1 MSLLLNFHGM
11 SEFDWR
17 ALGDYAHVWY
27 ESLIVLG
34 FAAVPALLFAGNVF
48 LFRRP
53 GRGWNK
59 RVLPPVSVLIPARN
73 EEASIGGA
81 IEAVLASRGV
91 DLELIVLDDGST
103 DATAEIV
110 RDYVEKD
117 ARVRLEQAPPLPE
130 DWNGKQ
136 HACWTLASL
145 AGRDVF
151 CFLDAD
157 VRVGPEA
164 VYRMLSEL
172 NWIDG
177 TKDEEPEM
185 SLVSGFPKQETDT
198 FLELLL
204 LPLIPFVL
212 LGYLPLAAERH
223 SRSSAFAAG
232 CGQFMMVRRE
242 AYFVTGGHSAIPMT
256 MHDGLML
263 PQLFR
268 RYRFRTAVFDL
279 SQDAVRRMYRGAGA
293 VWSGLTKNATEGMAS
308 LFRLPIFTALL
319 LVGEVF
325 PLLLLVWTATLQY
338 LMPFRVAL
346 LALLLGYGIRF
357 FSAWRYRQSRLGAAL
372 HPLGVLLLLALQWY
386 AFFRKLFRIPATWK
400 DRAYRLG

>member
-1 MSLLLNFHGM
+1 MSLPQFVGIY
-11 SEFDWR
+11 EFDFR
-17 ALGDYAHVWY
+17 ALGDYIHVWY
-27 ESLIVLG
+27 ESLIVLAV
-34 FAAVPALLFAGNVF
+34 AAIPALLFSFNVF

-53 GRGWNK
+53 GRDWNK
-59 RVLPPVSVLIPARN
+59 RTLPPVSVLIPARN
-73 EEASIGGA
+73 EEASIGAA

-103 DATAEIV
+103 DATADIV
-110 RDYVEKD
+110 RGYAEKD

-136 HACWTLASL
+136 HACWALASL

-157 VRVGPEA
+157 VRIGPEA
-164 VYRMLSEL
+164 IYRMLSEL
-172 NWIDG
+172 NWING

-185 SLVSGFPKQETDT
+185 SLVSGFPAQETGT

-204 LPLIPFVL
+204 LPLIHFVL
-212 LGYLPLAAERH
+212 LGYLPLAGERW

-232 CGQFMMVRRE
+232 CGQFMMARRE
-242 AYFVTGGHSAIPMT
+242 AYFATGGHSAIPMT
-256 MHDGLML
+256 MHDGLLL

-268 RYRFRTAVFDL
+268 RQGFRTAVFDL
-279 SQDAVRRMYRGAGA
+279 SQDAVCRMYRGAGA

-308 LFRLPIFTALL
+308 LFRLPVFTVLL
-319 LVGEVF
+319 LVGEAL
-325 PLLLLVWTATLQY
+325 PLPLLVWTVMLQY

-372 HPLGVLLLLALQWY
+372 HPLGVLLLLVLQWQ
-386 AFFRKLFRIPATWK
+386 AFFRKLLRIPATWK
-400 DRAYRLG
+400 DRAYRVG